1 MANTTSSTIQLIV
14 EGALVSIA
22 LTTIPV
28 MSLAIDLATCIVLPS
43 VNVPP
48 LLRCQSAPICATVCY
63 DGAVNVLLTIQV
75 PGSLAGTELPPLQ
88 SLNNSPLLVIAAS
101 MDCALCHHGGLAM
114 VG

>member
-1 MANTTSSTIQLIV
+1 
-14 EGALVSIA
+14 
-22 LTTIPV
+22 
-28 MSLAIDLATCIVLPS
+28 MSLAVDLSTGISLPPVDVS
-43 VNVPP
+43 P
-48 LLRCQSAPICATVCY
+48 LSPCKSAAIRATVRHN
-63 DGAVNVLLTIQV
+63 GAMDVLLTIQV